1 MSAVELAEKIEKLS
15 SEDYNFVISLV
26 DRLSENESITGLRVL
41 SEDDLVRE
49 LTESIE
55 SSNNGFT
62 KSARD
67 VSANL
72 RKKYVV

>member
-55 SSNNGFT
+55 SSNKGFT

>member
-1 MSAVELAEKIEKLS
+1 MSTVELAEKIEKLS

-41 SEDDLVRE
+41 SEDDLVKE

-55 SSNNGFT
+55 SSNKGFT